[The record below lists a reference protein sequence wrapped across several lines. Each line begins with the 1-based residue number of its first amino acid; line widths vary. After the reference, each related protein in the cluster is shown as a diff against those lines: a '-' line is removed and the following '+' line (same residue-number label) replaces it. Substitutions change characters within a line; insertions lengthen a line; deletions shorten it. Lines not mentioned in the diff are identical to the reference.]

1 MKIKVFFIIVIMS
14 FFNFT
19 TLYASSDYST
29 NVTFT
34 IPASYTV
41 LLDIGKHGKVII
53 NNEVYDYRHK
63 SVEVKRMTEQKY
75 IIQPDSGWQIKDV
88 VYTKN
93 GNVKS
98 MQCHDNVYTAAP
110 IQDNGYQLHVRFK
123 EKYERINSV
132 VFTGDSISLLIW
144 GFLLILF
151 VFIFQKIKKHNK
163 Q

>member
-1 MKIKVFFIIVIMS
+1 MS
-14 FFNFT
+14 CFNFT

-29 NVTFT
+29 NVTYT

-88 VYTKN
+88 VYTKMEMLN
-93 GNVKS
+93 LCSVMITS
-98 MQCHDNVYTAAP
+98 IRQH
-110 IQDNGYQLHVRFK
+110 LFK
-123 EKYERINSV
+123 IMVTNCM
-132 VFTGDSISLLIW
+132 
-144 GFLLILF
+144 F
-151 VFIFQKIKKHNK
+151 VLKKNMK
-163 Q
+163 E